1 MSNNTTAT
9 KLHLEMVVE
18 EKTFVNPQGEVIDY
32 QTLTAEIE
40 GTPIRFTVKKEDKT
54 LFQFLLA
61 RANKK

>member
-1 MSNNTTAT
+1 MNNANAT
-9 KLHLEMVVE
+9 KLTLEMIVE
-18 EKTFVNPQGEVIDY
+18 EKTFVNPQGEAIDY

-61 RANKK
+61 RVNKK